1 MGGASTR
8 LHEYSGVCIKLLKVL
23 DPTLTLTVPPWP
35 RPLSSPSV
43 SANSGPAGLA
53 GGRYHSR
60 PSTGS
65 CQKGATARQSS
76 TAPGFTAAL
85 PDEGPEVAQHAG
97 QGR

>member
-53 GGRYHSR
+53 GGRYHRQLSER
-60 PSTGS
+60 CHGS
-65 CQKGATARQSS
+65 PELHRARFHRS
-76 TAPGFTAAL
+76 AAK
-85 PDEGPEVAQHAG
+85 
-97 QGR
+97 